1 MEGDNVKQR
10 RKLEEFLRNS
20 TEDKIISLGNIFG
33 FKVDP
38 EKGVDVKK
46 IRRKIEDAVRKN
58 DKLMQSLATVLK
70 EGQKLSGEKPWEQW
84 L

>member
-1 MEGDNVKQR
+1 MEGDIVKQR
-10 RKLEEFLRNS
+10 RKLEDFLRNS
-20 TEDKIISLGNIFG
+20 TEDKIISLGNIFV

-70 EGQKLSGEKPWEQW
+70 EGQKLSGEKP
-84 L
+84 

>member
-38 EKGVDVKK
+38 EKRVDVKK

-70 EGQKLSGEKPWEQW
+70 EGQKLSGENP
-84 L
+84 